1 MFDANCSLFIYP
13 KRGKT
18 VVVFVKLFM
27 RISPTL
33 LLSLTTT
40 EDQVEI
46 TVLTSVISRTQ
57 FFFQTAMPWL
67 GSYDTQTNTGSSGRR
82 QAMYQFLLSW
92 SSFTSSTNL
101 IRLHA
106 HGGEASDSQ
115 RSYVTPSGP
124 GADLLGSLFNCICLL
139 YTTAGASLPPLLAYV
154 FQICCAGVVCGVDW
168 SKGNQ
173 FLLAVLV
180 VTGLRGEICPGR
192 VLGCASLVPRPFYY
206 AHAPDPSVMRMRG
219 RGMRIIEG
227 SGNQTRIVL
236 DSWDGS
242 LVLLLLCLLLQF
254 VVLIGRFG

>member
-1 MFDANCSLFIYP
+1 MFDANYSLFIYP

-27 RISPTL
+27 RISPRL

-46 TVLTSVISRTQ
+46 TVLKSVISRMQ

-106 HGGEASDSQ
+106 HGGEASDS
-115 RSYVTPSGP
+115 GP
-124 GADLLGSLFNCICLL
+124 PPPPEIGNQCSCCSKLVG
-139 YTTAGASLPPLLAYV
+139 LPP
-154 FQICCAGVVCGVDW
+154 
-168 SKGNQ
+168 
-173 FLLAVLV
+173 
-180 VTGLRGEICPGR
+180 RPG
-192 VLGCASLVPRPFYY
+192 
-206 AHAPDPSVMRMRG
+206 
-219 RGMRIIEG
+219 
-227 SGNQTRIVL
+227 
-236 DSWDGS
+236 
-242 LVLLLLCLLLQF
+242 
-254 VVLIGRFG
+254 